1 MEIRRW
7 IEENLKKVNLKRLTD
22 SKLKAKTLE
31 RLGVL
36 VCLEK
41 FIVVKFLDFHPF
53 TTASYESEAL
63 QAKENS
69 TEFPQTDG

>member
-1 MEIRRW
+1 MEISRW

-31 RLGVL
+31 QLGAF

-41 FIVVKFLDFHPF
+41 FAYCGQFPRLSSLHYGFLWVRSA
-53 TTASYESEAL
+53 AS
-63 QAKENS
+63 
-69 TEFPQTDG
+69 